1 MRKSL
6 IVAASLGTML
16 ISSTAFAAATN
27 TTGVI
32 KAIEWKHHAIF
43 LSNGYTYHLPAD
55 FKMKGLKKGEKVSI
69 AYVVRHKHFYA
80 TSVREI

>member
-6 IVAASLGTML
+6 ILAASLGTML
-16 ISSTAFAAATN
+16 VSSTAFAAAMN

-43 LSNGYTYHLPAD
+43 LSNGHTYVLPAH
-55 FKMKGLKKGEKVSI
+55 FTMKGLKKGEKVTI

-80 TSVREI
+80 TSVREV